1 MRVAIATFPVDRS
14 WLRRPRGTRGVT
26 TSATLAALTAVSCG
40 PTPIAWLDVAS
51 AAVERKEPPVRVR
64 SSLIGHTA
72 VYASGLALQGLG
84 GLLVLPFITRALGPG
99 EYGRVAVA
107 VVVMMLV
114 GLLVSG
120 GAQLVLLA
128 EYYRDAD
135 GLGARALAGAVVT
148 ASAVVAVVALI
159 VLAALPVGSW
169 ATMPVLSVLAAG
181 GLASVSTE
189 QAMFRAMQRPGRFL
203 AVTLASTVGA
213 QLAGLLGALG
223 SGTAESYMAAYAAM
237 VGLSAVVGATGC
249 RLVRP
254 WRHTNQI
261 TSRVRLLAPVVPQTF
276 ALLALVAGD
285 VLLVAWVLGDAA
297 AGRYQVA
304 WLLGSV
310 AYYSASA
317 VSNAWSPRAMDD
329 ASRSGGWGY
338 LTRTGG
344 PVLAAVASVG
354 VAVVVAS
361 PLVLPIL
368 APADFDPND
377 LVSVVAV
384 LVLSGPAAL
393 LYLGSANV
401 LLRAKRTPA
410 LLMLTAAGTTTM
422 AVLALALMPQ
432 TGIVGAALG
441 KVAGLLVL
449 GLGAAWAASSDAG
462 PLLRSWRATLTVA
475 GGALASLAYA
485 QMVAD
490 PSPLPDVAAFSV
502 LVASVVVVTTPLVR
516 TLVPRPRP

>member
-1 MRVAIATFPVDRS
+1 
-14 WLRRPRGTRGVT
+14 L
-26 TSATLAALTAVSCG
+26 
-40 PTPIAWLDVAS
+40 
-51 AAVERKEPPVRVR
+51 RVR

-84 GLLVLPFITRALGPG
+84 GLLVLPFITRTLGPG

-128 EYYRDAD
+128 EYYRDAH
-135 GLGARALAGAVVT
+135 GLGARALAGAVMA
-148 ASAVVAVVALI
+148 ASAVVALVALV
-159 VLAALPVGSW
+159 VLAALPAESA
-169 ATMPVLSVLAAG
+169 ATLPVLSVLAAA
-181 GLASVSTE
+181 GLAAVSTE

-213 QLAGLLGALG
+213 QLAGLLGAQG
-223 SGTAESYMAAYAAM
+223 SATAESYMAAYAAM
-237 VGLSAVVGATGC
+237 VGSSAVVGATGC

-254 WRHTNQI
+254 WRHRTQI

-276 ALLALVAGD
+276 ALLGLVAGD
-285 VLLVAWVLGDAA
+285 VLLVAWILGDAA

-329 ASRSGGWGY
+329 AVTNGAWSY
-338 LTRTGG
+338 LARTGAG
-344 PVLAAVASVG
+344 VLAAVTMVG

-361 PLVLPIL
+361 PLALPIL
-368 APADFDPND
+368 APAEFDPGD
-377 LVSVVAV
+377 LVGVVAV
-384 LVLSGPAAL
+384 LALSGPAAL

-401 LLRAKRTPA
+401 LLRAKRTPTLLLLTIAGAATMVLLAVA
-410 LLMLTAAGTTTM
+410 LL
-422 AVLALALMPQ
+422 PQ
-432 TGIVGAALG
+432 VGVVGAALG
-441 KVAGLLVL
+441 KAAGLLVL
-449 GLGAAWAASSDAG
+449 GVGAAHAASSDAG
-462 PLLRSWRATLTVA
+462 SLLRSWRAALTLA
-475 GGALASLAYA
+475 GGALASAAYA
-485 QMVAD
+485 QLVV
-490 PSPLPDVAAFSV
+490 SPLALPDALAAGV
-502 LVASVVVVTTPLVR
+502 LAGSVVIVLAPLARSVVS
-516 TLVPRPRP
+516 RPRV